1 MSKKFAEYSQFDLS
15 KVNKDVLK
23 KWDENQVFAK
33 RYAGYSP
40 RNGSFYQRYF
50 LSLQNDEGLSGET

>member
-23 KWDENQVFAK
+23 KWTKTKF
-33 RYAGYSP
+33 SP
-40 RNGSFYQRYF
+40 RV
-50 LSLQNDEGLSGET
+50 

>member
-23 KWDENQVFAK
+23 KWDENQEYD
-33 RYAGYSP
+33 R
-40 RNGSFYQRYF
+40 
-50 LSLQNDEGLSGET
+50 T